1 MPTNL
6 ELKISVAS
14 HQKLK
19 EILREINAE
28 YKGLL
33 NQKDVYYSVPDG
45 LLKLRIENGD
55 ESLIFYNRNEK
66 ALNRWSDYNLIK
78 FRDSGG
84 EKFFSNVFR
93 VEVVVQKKRELFI
106 YDNTRIHIDTV
117 KSLGRFLELET
128 LVINSKTD
136 ARKRFKK
143 IVELLDINESN
154 QIRKSYRNLLIESK
168 KQK

>member
-14 HQKLK
+14 HQNLK
-19 EILREINAE
+19 EILKEINAE
-28 YKGLL
+28 YNGLL
-33 NQKDVYYSVPDG
+33 NQKDVYYSIPDG
-45 LLKLRIENGD
+45 LLKLRVENGN

-66 ALNRWSDYNLIK
+66 TKNRWSDYNYIN
-78 FRDSGG
+78 FVDSGG
-84 EKFFSNVFR
+84 EKFFSNLFK

-128 LVINSKTD
+128 LVINGKTD

-143 IVELLDINESN
+143 IIELLDINESK
-154 QIRKSYRNLLIESK
+154 QIRNSYRNLLIESK

>member
-6 ELKISVAS
+6 ELKISVNS
-14 HQKLK
+14 HQILK

-66 ALNRWSDYNLIK
+66 AKNRWSDYNLIN
-78 FRDSGG
+78 FRDGGG
-84 EKFFSNVFR
+84 EKFFSDVFR

-106 YDNTRIHIDTV
+106 YNNTRIHLDTV

-128 LVINSKTD
+128 LVINGKTD
-136 ARKRFKK
+136 ARKRFRK
-143 IVELLDINESN
+143 IVQLLGINELK
-154 QIRKSYRNLLIESK
+154 QIRKSYRNLLIERK
-168 KQK
+168 KPK